1 MQKKSLQTILYST
14 AGVVVMLVIL
24 IAFNFI
30 AGTARA
36 RLDLTQEKAFTL
48 SAGHAGDPR
57 RSSIRL

>member
-30 AGTARA
+30 AGAARDA
-36 RLDLTQEKAFTL
+36 RWT
-48 SAGHAGDPR
+48 
-57 RSSIRL
+57 